1 MFSIVDIANDH
12 LETLAQFVYLVQP
25 VSNMLIKL
33 FLVVLLIN
41 LLTRRPQN
49 GVFM

>member
-33 FLVVLLIN
+33 FLVLLIN
-41 LLTRRPQN
+41 LLTRGPQN